1 MALKIYRTAKLLVEE
16 HGASAPLQAAQR
28 ADELLDEGDI
38 DGSMYWG
45 QIHEV
50 IEEIT
55 LELVQRSARCTQPH
69 GTEVQWCAEAP
80 SHSFYC
86 LKRR

>member
-1 MALKIYRTAKLLVEE
+1 MALKIYRSVVRTAKLLIEE
-16 HGASAPLQAAQR
+16 HGGSAPLQAAQR

-38 DGSMYWG
+38 DGSMFWG

-55 LELVQRSARCTQPH
+55 RNRSEKDLPN
-69 GTEVQWCAEAP
+69 
-80 SHSFYC
+80 
-86 LKRR
+86 